1 MLRIGVIGEASELV
15 KLCASIEAIE
25 YIKPK
30 IRIDSIIGVG
40 TGSTV
45 NFFINELAKIRHLFK
60 GAVSSS
66 DASTKLLESHD
77 IEVYEL
83 NDVNEILIYVDGAD
97 EVDTSHNLIK
107 GGGGAHTREKIVA
120 SASNEFVCIVDE
132 SKLVNLLGN
141 FPLPVEVIIKSR
153 SYVAREIVKIGGS
166 PELRKNFVT
175 DQGNQILDV
184 KDLTIEN
191 PLDLEKR
198 INLIP
203 GVLDNGLFAN
213 CKPQKVI
220 VGKD

>member
-1 MLRIGVIGEASELV
+1 MSTA
-15 KLCASIEAIE
+15 KLNASIEAIE

-30 IRIDSIIGVG
+30 ISLDSIIGVG

-45 NFFINELAKIRHLFK
+45 NYFIKELAKIQHIFK

-66 DASTKLLESHD
+66 GASTKLLESSG

-83 NDVNEILIYVDGAD
+83 NDVNEILVYVDGAD
-97 EVDTSHNLIK
+97 EVDKNHNLIK

-120 SASNEFVCIVDE
+120 TASNEFVCIVDE
-132 SKLVNLLGN
+132 SKLVGTLGN
-141 FPLPVEVIIKSR
+141 FPLPLEVMIKSR
-153 SYVAREIVKIGGS
+153 SFVAREIVKIGGV
-166 PELRKNFVT
+166 PELRKDFIT

-184 KDLTIEN
+184 SDLTIID
-191 PLDLEKR
+191 PLDLEQR

-213 CKPQKVI
+213 CKPHKVI

>member
-1 MLRIGVIGEASELV
+1 MSKS
-15 KLCASIEAIE
+15 KLNASIEAIE

-45 NFFINELAKIRHLFK
+45 NFFISELAKIRHLFK

-83 NDVNEILIYVDGAD
+83 NDVNEILVYVDGAD

-132 SKLVNLLGN
+132 SKLVNFLGN

>member
-1 MLRIGVIGEASELV
+1 MSNS
-15 KLCASIEAIE
+15 KLNASIEAIE

-30 IRIDSIIGVG
+30 IDMNSIIGVG

-45 NFFINELAKIRHLFK
+45 NYFIQELAKIKHMFK

-66 DASTKLLESHD
+66 EASTELLEKFG
-77 IEVYEL
+77 IEVFEL
-83 NDVNEILIYVDGAD
+83 NHVNEILVYVDGAD

-132 SKLVNLLGN
+132 SKLVKTLGN
-141 FPLPVEVIIKSR
+141 FPLPVEAMIKSR
-153 SYVAREIVKIGGS
+153 SYVAREIVKIGGL
-166 PELRKNFVT
+166 PELRKDFLT
-175 DQGNQILDV
+175 DQGNQILDI
-184 KDLTIEN
+184 KDLAIDD
-191 PLDLEKR
+191 PLDLEQR

>member
-1 MLRIGVIGEASELV
+1 MSNS
-15 KLCASIEAIE
+15 KLNASIEAIE

-30 IRIDSIIGVG
+30 IDMNSIIGVG

-45 NFFINELAKIRHLFK
+45 NYFIQELAKIKHMFK

-66 DASTKLLESHD
+66 EASTELLEKSG
-77 IEVYEL
+77 IEVFEL
-83 NDVNEILIYVDGAD
+83 NDVNEILVYVDGAD

-120 SASNEFVCIVDE
+120 SASNEFVCIVDK
-132 SKLVNLLGN
+132 SKLVKTLGN
-141 FPLPVEVIIKSR
+141 FPLPVEAMIKSR
-153 SYVAREIVKIGGS
+153 SYVAREIVKIGGL
-166 PELRKNFVT
+166 PELRKDFLT
-175 DQGNQILDV
+175 DQGNQILDI
-184 KDLTIEN
+184 KDLAIDD
-191 PLDLEKR
+191 PLDLEQR

-220 VGKD
+220 VGKG